1 MSQKFQND
9 LQNLELPYTMEIGT
23 SSKTLLITFAGIS
36 GAVGLYPFEFFKIT
50 KGFDID
56 KIFIRDLE
64 QSWYHKGMKGISNSI
79 EDSAKYIKSVIKE
92 NNYKKVVCLG
102 NSMGGYAAIVIGH
115 LIKADI
121 VLSFSPQ
128 TFLDEKNR
136 KKYKDN
142 RWQEQ
147 IATLPKNID
156 EKYLDLSKLQ
166 LEANNKT
173 KLNIYYSLSERIDVE
188 HVNKIKK
195 FKNVNLFSYEDGG
208 HQLVQQLRKSGDL
221 YTILRNSLTD
231 FSLDRV
237 VSIFEDLNNNYAL
250 EDSLKRHD
258 VKKDVF
264 FKYKNRYENSTNL
277 KASILESFF
286 KSIDTYIKE
295 NTAYT
300 VVNKSIK
307 NRKAH
312 SIALCKEWFNEDRV
326 SVEMFG
332 TYIDILHP
340 NYLLRV
346 KVGTNNLH
354 VGLVKYT
361 KDNNLYNIVKM
372 SDEEAQSIASLYSKN
387 LPQNQKL
394 LPRKWGNSWCSIDCG
409 AIDDLTLKSTFSLLN
424 DFAKSDF
431 YKDVFT
437 VLLQNLKKE
446 IMIDNFVSKY
456 IFTPGPV
463 KMADETLTIGAM
475 QTPYFRNKQFSQIL
489 LECEENL
496 LKIVNAPKKSR
507 VLFLTA
513 SGTAGMEASVQNL
526 LDKND
531 KTIVIN
537 GGTFGQRFVEICTLH
552 DINHIDFKVKNENLS
567 NTKNLQIHKNA
578 TSLLINAHETSIGLL
593 YDLKSVGDF
602 CKKNSILNIVDAIS
616 MFVTD
621 KLDMCYHNI
630 DALIVS
636 SHKGLALPPGLS
648 MVILSPKAIKKVNPK
663 HQLYFDF
670 NSYLNDG
677 QRGQTPFTPAVTI
690 ILQLQARLQ
699 QIMYNGIDSEIEKS
713 KNISTYF
720 RESIKTLP
728 LEAFSDFMPNALTT
742 LTPTDGKSAST
753 IVKDL
758 EEKYNVVVAPN
769 GGELK
774 DKIFRVS
781 HMGAMTK
788 EYTDILIDALFNYY
802 GRKR

>member
-9 LQNLELPYTMEIGT
+9 LQNLELPYTTELG
-23 SSKTLLITFAGIS
+23 SGSKTLLITFAGIS

-64 QSWYHKGMKGISNSI
+64 QSWYHKGMKDISNSI
-79 EDSAKYIKSVIKE
+79 EDSAKYLKSIIKANK
-92 NNYKKVVCLG
+92 YKKVVCLG
-102 NSMGGYAAIVIGH
+102 NSMGGYAAILIGY

-136 KKYKDN
+136 EKYKDN

-147 IATLPKNID
+147 IAALPKNID
-156 EKYLDLSKLQ
+156 EKYLDLSKL
-166 LEANNKT
+166 LRPNKT
-173 KLNIYYSLSERIDVE
+173 KINIYYSLQERIDVE
-188 HVNKIKK
+188 HVNKIKNL
-195 FKNVNLFSYEDGG
+195 KNVNLFAYENGG
-208 HQLVQQLRKSGDL
+208 HQLVQFLKKSKDL
-221 YTILRNSLTD
+221 YIILRNHLTK
-231 FSLDRV
+231 FSEDRV
-237 VSIFEDLNNNYAL
+237 VAVFEDLDNRYTLN
-250 EDSLKRHD
+250 DSLKRHN
-258 VKKDVF
+258 VKENIF
-264 FKYKNRYENSTNL
+264 LKYKDKYKNSTNL
-277 KASILESFF
+277 KASILENFF
-286 KSIDTYIKE
+286 KSVEGHTTKNHSFKI
-295 NTAYT
+295 
-300 VVNKSIK
+300 VNKYIK
-307 NRKAH
+307 NRKIH
-312 SIALCKEWFNEDRV
+312 SFALCKEWLNEDRIKI
-326 SVEMFG
+326 EMFG
-332 TYIDILHP
+332 TYIDVNHP
-340 NYLLRV
+340 NYLLRL

-361 KDNNLYNIVKM
+361 KENDFYNIVKM
-372 SDEEAQSIASLYSKN
+372 SDDEAKSIANLYGKN
-387 LPQNQKL
+387 LPSNQKL
-394 LPRKWGNSWCSIDCG
+394 LPRKWGDSWCSVDCG
-409 AIDDLTLKSTFSLLN
+409 AIDDLTIKSTFLLLN
-424 DFAKSDF
+424 DFTKADF
-431 YKDVFT
+431 YKEVFSIL
-437 VLLQNLKKE
+437 VQNLQKE
-446 IMIDNFVSKY
+446 ITMDNFINKH

-463 KMADETLTIGAM
+463 KMADEILVIGAM
-475 QTPYFRNKQFSQIL
+475 QTPYFRNEQFSQIL
-489 LECEENL
+489 LECEKNL
-496 LKIVNAPKKSR
+496 LKIVNAQGNSR

-513 SGTAGMEASVQNL
+513 SGTAGMEAAVQNL
-526 LDKND
+526 LNKDD

-552 DINHIDFKVKNENLS
+552 DINHIDFKVKDENLS
-567 NTKNLQIHKNA
+567 DTKNLQKHKNVDA
-578 TSLLINAHETSIGLL
+578 LLINAHETSIGLL

-602 CKKNSILNIVDAIS
+602 CKKNNILNIVDAIS

-677 QRGQTPFTPAVTI
+677 KRGQTPFTPAVTI

-699 QIMYNGIDSEIEKS
+699 QIIDTGIDAQIQNA
-713 KNISTYF
+713 KNIASYF
-720 RESIKTLP
+720 RESIKELP
-728 LEAFSDFMPNALTT
+728 LKTFSDFMPNALTT
-742 LTPTDGKSAST
+742 LTPTDDKSAST

-758 EEKYNVVVAPN
+758 DEKYNVVVAPN

-802 GRKR
+802 GRER